1 MASLIFNSFKGVTAS
16 AGHNWSLSAPGVKAV
31 LVSSYVPAASH
42 KYASAFS
49 GQELSSTSYTGGFSG
64 TGRLSL
70 ISTFVSVNNSL
81 LVGSAGRAELGASAT
96 TWSGLSA
103 GVACAVV
110 LILESATGV
119 NSDGNA
125 LLVAYVDTGGFPVTT
140 NGGDLQIVWAS
151 NGVLQL
157 T

>member
-1 MASLIFNSFKGVTAS
+1 MASLVFNPFKALAAS

-42 KYASAFS
+42 RYASAFS
-49 GQELSSTSYTGGFSG
+49 GQELSSVSYTGGFSG

-70 ISTFVSVNNSL
+70 LSTFVSTNNGL

-110 LILESATGV
+110 LILESATGA

-125 LLVAYVDTGGFPVTT
+125 PLVAYIDTGGFPVTT
-140 NGGDLQIVWAS
+140 NAGDLTIQWSSA
-151 NGVLQL
+151 GVLQF